1 MAGQMHSLPHT
12 ALSLVLTIALWGCTS
27 PGSETES
34 DRAGGGSS
42 AKGPTVTA
50 QPETEVF
57 NRGLPTADVQ
67 IVRGNQ
73 ALMELQAEIAET
85 PDVQAT
91 GLMNVRDLPPTAGM
105 VFLFQTPVRSSFH
118 MKDTLI
124 PLDIAFWDERMV
136 IVDMLQMAPCE
147 QDPCQIYTPSH
158 RYVGALEVNRG
169 LLASKGIRVGDRVM
183 LTRT

>member
-1 MAGQMHSLPHT
+1 MAGQMHSLPRA
-12 ALSLVLTIALWGCTS
+12 ALSLVLMIALWGCTS
-27 PGSETES
+27 PSPETES
-34 DRAGGGSS
+34 DRAGGRSS
-42 AKGPTVTA
+42 AKSPTVTA
-50 QPETEVF
+50 QPETELF
-57 NRGLPTADVQ
+57 NRGLPTAEVQ

-73 ALMELQAEIAET
+73 ALLELQVEIAET

-105 VFLFQTPVRSSFH
+105 AFLFQAPARGSFH

-136 IVDMLQMAPCE
+136 IVDILQMAPCE

-158 RYVGALEVNRG
+158 PYVGALEVNRG
-169 LLASKGIRVGDRVM
+169 LLDSKGVRMGDRVR

>member
-1 MAGQMHSLPHT
+1 MAVQMHSLPRA
-12 ALSLVLTIALWGCTS
+12 ALSLVLMTALWGCTS
-27 PGSETES
+27 PSSETES
-34 DRAGGGSS
+34 SRGGGGSS
-42 AKGPTVTA
+42 AKGPAVTA
-50 QPETEVF
+50 QPETKLF

-73 ALMELQAEIAET
+73 ALLDLQVEIAET
-85 PDVQAT
+85 PDVQAS

-105 VFLFQTPVRSSFH
+105 VFLFQAPARSSFH

-136 IVDMLQMAPCE
+136 IVDILQMVPCE

-158 RYVGALEVNRG
+158 DYVAALEVNRG
-169 LLASKGIRVGDRVM
+169 LLASKGVRLGDRVM